1 MRSPSTLY
9 SAFIARERGMVLD
22 IHSFFIC
29 GSIGSKILVPTSGYS
44 GKWMRWRWVEG
55 WNRVIADERKIE
67 QLIYNLYI
75 KVHIISPFIY
85 VYKYY
90 KKWSFFISH
99 HIYHIRS
106 LHFNHTPVEPAFTAI
121 PIPTTPQPNTQFR
134 DKKKEERKKSGV
146 SCTLTR
152 YIDRRARAVRS
163 ARPQDLRGGKWGG
176 DRSERERKIVCR
188 WNCTLARRE
197 KSTSVVVVGLLEN
210 YLPEKKR
217 ERDRGGY
224 IWCALEPSFCKA
236 RNLFSRGRGFLF
248 CFVWILYSK

>member
-85 VYKYY
+85 LYKYY

-134 DKKKEERKKSGV
+134 DKKKK
-146 SCTLTR
+146 
-152 YIDRRARAVRS
+152 
-163 ARPQDLRGGKWGG
+163 
-176 DRSERERKIVCR
+176 
-188 WNCTLARRE
+188 
-197 KSTSVVVVGLLEN
+197 
-210 YLPEKKR
+210 KKR
-217 ERDRGGY
+217 EKNRGY
-224 IWCALEPSFCKA
+224 RAHWPNISIAERELSDPRA
-236 RNLFSRGRGFLF
+236 RRIFEEENEEEIGRRESEKLSAGGIARSRAGKNRR
-248 CFVWILYSK
+248 V